1 MVNAKKEWYHRLKY
15 QEGGTMRLLS
25 VWIPNGDYLQGK
37 LDVLETLY
45 HFNDKIQV
53 VVTCSNIQEFIEFNP
68 IIKKFDDYHFVDK
81 ISLLDVK
88 PLISGLYFKIIYG
101 QDSLNLHSFDELLK
115 TMESFVRTQKSVDL
129 FVNDYSIRNREKIA
143 VVSYRK
149 NFKED
154 DITNWY
160 ETKGLSKKYLPV
172 AALTFKS
179 ELINQTNSNCYNN
192 IERGNLLLTLLT
204 FIQSERLY
212 YLNECVYNH
221 NDLNIMSFDSIV
233 IYNST
238 DDEHNFIDN
247 LIAVSSFDVG
257 PIKSRKLKSYL
268 LNQYIMMMYAY
279 LLKIG
284 SEQDVDVQAIRYYVV
299 GAIKNKEL
307 QQFLNNK
314 SSRNLLDSLT
324 SKNQLQKAISMH
336 KLKDY
341 FNLIV

>member
-1 MVNAKKEWYHRLKY
+1 
-15 QEGGTMRLLS
+15 MRLLS
-25 VWIPNGDYLQGK
+25 VWIPNGDCLAGK

-45 HFNDKIQV
+45 QFNDRIQV
-53 VVTCSNIQEFIEFNP
+53 IITCNDIHEFIARNEL
-68 IIKKFDDYHFVDK
+68 IKKFDDYHFIDK

-88 PLISGLYFKIIYG
+88 VLISGLYFKIVYG
-101 QDSLNLHSFDELLK
+101 QDSLNLHSFEQLLN
-115 TMESFVRTQKSVDL
+115 TVESFVRTQKSVDL
-129 FVNDYSIRNREKIA
+129 FVNDYSIRNHEKIA

-160 ETKGLSKKYLPV
+160 ETKGLSKKYIPV

-179 ELINQTNSNCYNN
+179 ELIDKTNSACYDF
-192 IERGNLLLTLLT
+192 IERGNLLITLLT
-204 FIQSERLY
+204 FIKSERLY

-233 IYNST
+233 IYNSA
-238 DDEHNFIDN
+238 DENHNFIDN
-247 LIAVSSFDVG
+247 LIAVSSFDVA

-268 LNQYIMMMYAY
+268 LNQYLMMMYAY
-279 LLKIG
+279 LLKLE
-284 SEQDVDVQAIRYYVV
+284 SEQGEDVQAIRYYVV

-307 QQFLNNK
+307 QQFLNST

-324 SKNQLQKAISMH
+324 SKNQLLKAMSLH
-336 KLKDY
+336 KLKQY

>member
-1 MVNAKKEWYHRLKY
+1 
-15 QEGGTMRLLS
+15 MRLLS
-25 VWIPNGDYLQGK
+25 VWIPNGDYLDGK
-37 LDVLETLY
+37 LDILETLY
-45 HFNDKIQV
+45 QFNNHIQV
-53 VVTCSNIQEFIEFNP
+53 IITCQDIQKFIAANA
-68 IIKKFDDYHFVDK
+68 IIKKFDDYHFIDK
-81 ISLLDVK
+81 ISLLEVK
-88 PLISGLYFKIIYG
+88 PLLSGLYFKIIYG
-101 QDSLNLHSFDELLK
+101 QDSLNLHSFEELLK
-115 TMESFVRTQKSVDL
+115 TVVSFVRTQKSVDL

-160 ETKGLSKKYLPV
+160 ETKGLSKKFIPI

-179 ELINQTNSNCYNN
+179 ELIDNTRCYDQ
-192 IERGNLLLTLLT
+192 IERGNLLVTLLT
-204 FIQSERLY
+204 FIKSERLY

-238 DDEHNFIDN
+238 DKDHDFIDN

-268 LNQYIMMMYAY
+268 LNQYLMMMYAY
-279 LLKIG
+279 LLKL
-284 SEQDVDVQAIRYYVV
+284 ENDEDVDVQAIRYYVV

-307 QQFLNNK
+307 QQFLNSK

-324 SKNQLQKAISMH
+324 SKNQLSKAVSMH
-336 KLKDY
+336 KLKHY

>member
-1 MVNAKKEWYHRLKY
+1 
-15 QEGGTMRLLS
+15 MRLLT
-25 VWIPNGDYLQGK
+25 VWIPNGDYLMGK

-45 HFNDKIQV
+45 RFNDRIQV
-53 VVTCSNIQEFIEFNP
+53 IVTCQDIQEFMAKNE
-68 IIKKFDDYHFVDK
+68 IIKKFDDYHFIDR
-81 ISLLDVK
+81 ISLIDVK
-88 PLISGLYFKIIYG
+88 PLVSGLYFKIIYG
-101 QDSLNLHSFDELLK
+101 QDSLNLHSFEELLK
-115 TMESFVRTQKSVDL
+115 TVESFVRTQKSVDL
-129 FVNDYSIRNREKIA
+129 FVNDYSIRNHEKIA

-160 ETKGLSKKYLPV
+160 ETKGLSKKYIPV

-179 ELINQTNSNCYNN
+179 ELLNKTVNDCHSN
-192 IERGNLLLTLLT
+192 IERGNLLITLLT
-204 FIQSERLY
+204 FIKSERLY

-238 DDEHNFIDN
+238 DEEHNFIDN
-247 LIAVSSFDVG
+247 LVAVSSFDVS

-279 LLKIG
+279 LLKLG

-314 SSRNLLDSLT
+314 SSRNLLDCLT
-324 SKNQLQKAISMH
+324 SKNQVQKALSMH
-336 KLKDY
+336 KLKQY